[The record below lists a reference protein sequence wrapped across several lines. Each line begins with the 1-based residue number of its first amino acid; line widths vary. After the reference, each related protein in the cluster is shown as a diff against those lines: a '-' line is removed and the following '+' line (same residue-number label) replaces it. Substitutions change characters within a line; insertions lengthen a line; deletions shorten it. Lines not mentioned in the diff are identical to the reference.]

1 MNLRLDDLQIKN
13 YYIYQDTDSFCFGVD
28 AVLLANFMAKFIKR
42 NDKLIDLCS
51 GSGIIP
57 ILIYAK
63 RENKDITMVEV
74 NKDMCSVAEKS
85 LEYNKIDTINIIN
98 NDLNQLDKSLY
109 NKFDSLSVNPP
120 YYKTNSGIISENDN
134 KKIARHEILCN
145 FDDIAKVSSKLL
157 KDKGKFFLVHRT
169 DRFEEILLTLNKY
182 RLTVKDVKFI
192 YPKKNKNSNLFL
204 LKAVKNAK
212 QSMNILPSLIMY
224 QDNDQYTKEF
234 MEYYYEDRTS
244 KQ

>member
-42 NDKLIDLCS
+42 NDKVIDLCA
-51 GSGIIP
+51 GNGIIP

-63 RENKDITMVEV
+63 KD
-74 NKDMCSVAEKS
+74 
-85 LEYNKIDTINIIN
+85 
-98 NDLNQLDKSLY
+98 
-109 NKFDSLSVNPP
+109 
-120 YYKTNSGIISENDN
+120 
-134 KKIARHEILCN
+134 
-145 FDDIAKVSSKLL
+145 
-157 KDKGKFFLVHRT
+157 
-169 DRFEEILLTLNKY
+169 
-182 RLTVKDVKFI
+182 
-192 YPKKNKNSNLFL
+192 KNSNLFL

-212 QSMNILPSLIMY
+212 ESMKILPPLTMY
-224 QDNDQYTKEF
+224 ENNNQYTKEF